1 MRSAAL
7 VSAALVF
14 GLAVSPLADAAKTF
28 RPKGAE
34 LTFRLP
40 DGWKGTHPERGWTF
54 EAIAPNFHAWVF
66 LSASRA
72 VVFDRSFLGSFVTFQ
87 RKQTRSLGPHVIF
100 RTKRTTIGTVP
111 AIETIASGRGTTT
124 EFAYG
129 FQNAGREYVLLYATT
144 AAYLPL
150 EKTAFAKS
158 ISSLRFLASS

>member
-7 VSAALVF
+7 VCTALVVA
-14 GLAVSPLADAAKTF
+14 LLVPPLAGAAKTF
-28 RPKGAE
+28 RPKDA
-34 LTFRLP
+34 LLAFRLP
-40 DGWKGTHPERGWTF
+40 NGWRGTHPARGWTF

-66 LSASRA
+66 LSSTRA
-72 VVFDRSFLGSFVTFQ
+72 VVFDRSFMGSFVTFQ
-87 RKQTRSLGPHVIF
+87 HKQSRSLGPHVIF
-100 RTKRTTIGTVP
+100 RTKRTMLGTVP

-150 EKTAFAKS
+150 EKVAFANS
-158 ISSLRFLASS
+158 VSSLRFLAAA